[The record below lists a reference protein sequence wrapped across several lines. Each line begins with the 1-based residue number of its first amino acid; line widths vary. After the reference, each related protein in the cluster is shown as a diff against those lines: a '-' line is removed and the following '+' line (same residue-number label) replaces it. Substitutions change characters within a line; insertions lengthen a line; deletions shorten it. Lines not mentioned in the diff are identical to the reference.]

1 MLKLLVGLVMVV
13 YPFLVYA
20 ALDSMQPRYLALLLA
35 GLFALRWLQQ
45 GGTARLLGA
54 HWLAPL
60 ALLLLLAVVL
70 SNQGGLLL
78 AYPVLVS
85 ALFFTVF
92 CHSLLHPPSVAERI
106 ARLSEPDLPPRG
118 VRYTRRVTQVWCG
131 FFLANGMAATATA
144 FSGDR
149 WLWSLYNGFIS
160 YVLMAVLMGSEWL
173 VRRRVRRSL

>member
-1 MLKLLVGLVMVV
+1 MLKLLVGLVTVA

-20 ALDSMQPRYLALLLA
+20 ALDSVPPRYLALLLA
-35 GLFALRWLQQ
+35 SLFALRWLQQ
-45 GGTARLLGA
+45 GGTAKLLGA

-92 CHSLLHPPSVAERI
+92 CHSLLYPPSVAERI

-118 VRYTRRVTQVWCG
+118 VCYTRRVTQVWCG
-131 FFLANGMAATATA
+131 FFLANGMAAAVTA
-144 FSGDR
+144 FCGDR